1 MRGALEAAA
10 EGWSQARKTRR
21 SDESA
26 CGIIRIWWTNPK
38 FALQI
43 STKLNL
49 WNCLSQF
56 SLSKSVHV
64 NTSATVHKSFEL

>member
-1 MRGALEAAA
+1 MIALDAPDSNKRTE
-10 EGWSQARKTRR
+10 TPN
-21 SDESA
+21 SA
-26 CGIIRIWWTNPK
+26 NRIASETPRPK

-43 STKLNL
+43 STKLNF